1 MSNKE
6 ALRFSICKH
15 PDGLTPWVLL
25 DLSRYGLG
33 NNDAKLR
40 VLKALEPL
48 YWHESDDVEESAVEF
63 QLWVHGIFED
73 GSIVLNPRSL
83 SYYTGGSP
91 MPKELEKV
99 FMQVL
104 SDEGKRQYQFSIRN
118 REQIVKECI
127 ESL

>member
-1 MSNKE
+1 MSNGE
-6 ALRFSICKH
+6 TLRFSICKH

-40 VLKALEPL
+40 MLKVLEPL
-48 YWHESDDVEESAVEF
+48 YWNESDDVKESAIEF

-83 SYYTGGSP
+83 SYYMQGNP
-91 MPKELEKV
+91 MPKELEKGL
-99 FMQVL
+99 MKVL
-104 SDEGKRQYQFSIRN
+104 SDEGKRQYQFCIRN
-118 REQIVKECI
+118 IEQIVKECM